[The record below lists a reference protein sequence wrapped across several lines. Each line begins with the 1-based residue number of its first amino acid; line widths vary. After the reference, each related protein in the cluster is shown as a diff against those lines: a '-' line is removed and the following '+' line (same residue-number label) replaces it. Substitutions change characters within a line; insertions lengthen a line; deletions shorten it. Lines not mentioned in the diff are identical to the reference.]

1 MKKMSIEREEAT
13 EKMKEERISVLPQN
27 NRHHIKRKKKTYSGL
42 NQTHCQA
49 CSGPQAT
56 CLTAQSRG
64 QCCLWK
70 HALALWLLSPWE
82 QLQYEETE

>member
-13 EKMKEERISVLPQN
+13 EKMKEEERISVLPQN

-49 CSGPQAT
+49 CSGPRAT
-56 CLTAQSRG
+56 CLTALPQS
-64 QCCLWK
+64 
-70 HALALWLLSPWE
+70 
-82 QLQYEETE
+82 

>member
-1 MKKMSIEREEAT
+1 MKKMSIEREEAI
-13 EKMKEERISVLPQN
+13 EKMKEEEERISVLPQN

-49 CSGPQAT
+49 CSGPRAT
-56 CLTAQSRG
+56 RLTALPQSRG

-70 HALALWLLSPWE
+70 HALALWLLSP
-82 QLQYEETE
+82 